1 MRVTSVLGYKGFS
14 KIVRLS
20 KIPSLLAYKDP
31 VEHDKEGDFP
41 VGFSRVL
48 QTCVT
53 EELDVP
59 LARTTQAERKYHS
72 DTIEEVILNYTKK
85 MKDKG
90 LAKLFENCFPN
101 TLDTTVMWA
110 SRQDT
115 FIITGGVNAMW
126 LRDSMFQVLPYIR
139 FARQDDKLME
149 MLHGSVRRHLQSVLI
164 DPLR

>member
-1 MRVTSVLGYKGFS
+1 MARPLDLHGMNFFRKELPAEAGKHENQERGARGQFS
-14 KIVRLS
+14 NHTK
-20 KIPSLLAYKDP
+20 LL
-31 VEHDKEGDFP
+31 
-41 VGFSRVL
+41 
-48 QTCVT
+48 
-53 EELDVP
+53 
-59 LARTTQAERKYHS
+59 
-72 DTIEEVILNYTKK
+72 N
-85 MKDKG
+85 DKG

-115 FIITGGVNAMW
+115 FIITGGVNAMR